1 MAKAKLVHTILWRFI
16 QVTYGVF
23 LKIFFKLNITWHSK
37 MPKSGFLLVANHSNK
52 SDPFIIGAQSWI
64 PINYMANVDGVTGA
78 KKFFSNGIGCF
89 NIKKGRADKN
99 AFVKAMQLM
108 KGGYTVGIF
117 PEGDRSWTG
126 RTQEFTSVTASLAKR
141 MKYPIVMTRLTGSYM
156 SRPRWNDQAGR
167 RGKIYLDFKTIL
179 AEEIEVMSKQEIHD
193 KMAKF
198 LKNNDLTDERLKGV
212 KFKGKDLAVGLENLL
227 WKCPRCMKEDELW
240 SEANSF
246 NCKTCGSSWQIDAQL
261 HVIFE
266 DTQTIEEQAIRN
278 IIDWYDWQKLTI
290 ANTLEGQEGVLL
302 SDDGVEFIEE
312 NENGWESMGTG
323 KIELFREKVQWKLSS
338 DESVIYVFPI
348 NQIMNI
354 VDNFNEFS
362 IFNHSEGRF
371 RIIFNKTKSLKW
383 TNFVDYLLERDTAI

>member
-246 NCKTCGSSWQIDAQL
+246 NCKACGSSWQIDAQL

-290 ANTLEGQEGVLL
+290 ANTLEGREGVLL

-312 NENGWESMGTG
+312 NKNGWESMGTG
-323 KIELFREKVQWKLSS
+323 KIELFRDKVQWKLSS